1 MTDFHTHVLPEM
13 DDGSDSMEQ
22 TKRMLQMEHSQGV
35 REVIATPHFYAG
47 EDFPEAFLERRKE
60 RLAQVRKMLAGEPWG
75 REMQIRGGAEVYYFT
90 GMSEAAVLPKLC
102 MEGTDVLLLEMPF
115 SQWDKAVYQEV
126 RNIVE
131 KRKLTVVLAH
141 IERYY
146 GFQKN
151 MEIWNHIF
159 ELPLYAQMNAD
170 VFISWKKRHMGM
182 KLLKRGYDVILGSD
196 CHDTDRRPP
205 NLSAGREIIRKK
217 AGGEMLEQID
227 RTGKRV
233 FG

>member
-13 DDGSDSMEQ
+13 DDGSDSLEQ
-22 TKRMLQMEHSQGV
+22 TRRMLQIEYAQGV
-35 REVIATPHFYAG
+35 RRVIATPHFYAG
-47 EDFPEAFLERRKE
+47 EDFPDEFLARRQDRLER
-60 RLAQVRKMLAGEPWG
+60 VRTMLAGETWG
-75 REMQIRGGAEVYYFT
+75 HEMEVCGGAEVYYFN
-90 GMSEAAVLPKLC
+90 GMAESSVLPKLC
-102 MEGTDVLLLEMPF
+102 VEGTKILLLEMPF

-131 KRKLTVVLAH
+131 RRKLTVVLAH

-146 GFQKN
+146 GFQKS
-151 MEIWNHIF
+151 MESWNHIF
-159 ELPLYAQMNAD
+159 ELPVYTQMNAD
-170 VFISWKKRHMGM
+170 VFISWKKRHLGM
-182 KLLKRGYDVILGSD
+182 KLLKKGYEVILGSD

-205 NLSAGREIIRKK
+205 NLTEGREIIRKK
-217 AGGEMLEQID
+217 AGEEMLKQID